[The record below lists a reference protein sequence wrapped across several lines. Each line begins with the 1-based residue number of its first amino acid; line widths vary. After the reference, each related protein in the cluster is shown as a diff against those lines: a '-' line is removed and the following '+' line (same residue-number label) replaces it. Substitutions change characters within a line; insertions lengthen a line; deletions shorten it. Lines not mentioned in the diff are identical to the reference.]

1 MEGETKQSASATGST
16 RAWLGCGSLGCG
28 SGSEESNNNNDNSEM
43 WQVILN
49 LYF

>member
-28 SGSEESNNNNDNSEM
+28 SEESNNNNDNSEM

>member
-16 RAWLGCGSLGCG
+16 RAWVGGCGSLGCG
-28 SGSEESNNNNDNSEM
+28 SEESNNNNFEM